1 MIAVSWGLSVLPST
15 PLQQLAVS
23 IDPLDRSIAYVSSA
37 LGTALVGYAAFD
49 WLAERFPSATDPL
62 RRAGQLTLSLY
73 LAHIL
78 VFNLVVDWL
87 GWVEPTGL
95 GLSITFA
102 VTFWLTAITVGSWWQ
117 RRFGR
122 GPAEYVYRAFGG

>member
-1 MIAVSWGLSVLPST
+1 M
-15 PLQQLAVS
+15 
-23 IDPLDRSIAYVSSA
+23 
-37 LGTALVGYAAFD
+37 
-49 WLAERFPSATDPL
+49 
-62 RRAGQLTLSLY
+62 SLY